1 MNTKGDSQMV
11 WSAEYE
17 TGNDLVDKDHKQI
30 FELVKNVLDG
40 AYLNRKEKVD
50 MAIGFLAEYTLRHF
64 ANEERLMKESSYPG
78 MDEHKRQHSDFAES
92 VILLQKKVKD
102 EGDSMD
108 LSIEINRAVV
118 DWLVKHVLGSDKRF
132 TTHYKNWLKKK

>member
-1 MNTKGDSQMV
+1 MV

-17 TGNDLVDKDHKQI
+17 TGNALVDSDHKQI

-64 ANEERLMKESSYPG
+64 ANEEKLMKESSYPE
-78 MDEHKRQHSDFAES
+78 MEEHKRQHTEFAAS
-92 VILLQKKVKD
+92 VVALQEKVKN
-102 EGDSMD
+102 EGDTMD
-108 LSIEINRAVV
+108 LSIAVNRAVV
-118 DWLVKHVLGSDKRF
+118 DWLVKHVIGSDKKF
-132 TTHYKNWLKKK
+132 TAHYKKWSKK